1 MLTFSQILIGY
12 IEGATKGLDRGFDGE
27 SLAGNDLTFYSII
40 PEEKLTI
47 QGRNLPF
54 DENDQIAL
62 GYNAVV
68 EGSFSIRI
76 DHTDGLLDN
85 QKIYLIDQLTQKIH
99 DLEPNHTNL
108 IRRRISMTD
117 LSFDLIQLL
126 KLHTSS
132 FELSVTITVIIKM

>member
-1 MLTFSQILIGY
+1 V
-12 IEGATKGLDRGFDGE
+12 RFDGE

-68 EGSFSIRI
+68 EGSFQFESII
-76 DHTDGLLDN
+76 LTD
-85 QKIYLIDQLTQKIH
+85 Y
-99 DLEPNHTNL
+99 
-108 IRRRISMTD
+108 
-117 LSFDLIQLL
+117 
-126 KLHTSS
+126 
-132 FELSVTITVIIKM
+132 